1 MLHSITNLAPQCSE
15 LFIQNSLV
23 WGDQS
28 WLVHT
33 ILLNLTKAQICL
45 GIIND
50 LCTSIGNLQN
60 LQSLD
65 ELTLEQSEQLQT
77 QLHNLAFQKAC
88 FNAHLSNNI
97 QPLDI
102 MARENVA
109 ASIILYQIPANVFN
123 VSLV

>member
-1 MLHSITNLAPQCSE
+1 M
-15 LFIQNSLV
+15 
-23 WGDQS
+23 
-28 WLVHT
+28 VHR

-50 LCTSIGNLQN
+50 LCTSIANLQN
-60 LQSLD
+60 LQSLA

-88 FNAHLSNNI
+88 FNAHLSNII
-97 QPLDI
+97 QPLEI
-102 MARENVA
+102 IARENVP
-109 ASIILYQIPANVFN
+109 ASRILSQIPANVFN

>member
-1 MLHSITNLAPQCSE
+1 
-15 LFIQNSLV
+15 
-23 WGDQS
+23 
-28 WLVHT
+28 LVHT
-33 ILLNLTKAQICL
+33 ILFNLTKAQISL

-50 LCTSIGNLQN
+50 LCTSIANLQN
-60 LQSLD
+60 LQYLA

-88 FNAHLSNNI
+88 FYAHLSNNI

-102 MARENVA
+102 IARENVA
-109 ASIILYQIPANVFN
+109 ASRILSQIRANVFN

>member
-1 MLHSITNLAPQCSE
+1 M
-15 LFIQNSLV
+15 
-23 WGDQS
+23 
-28 WLVHT
+28 VHT
-33 ILLNLTKAQICL
+33 RIFNLTKAEICL

-50 LCTSIGNLQN
+50 LCTSIANLQN
-60 LQSLD
+60 LQSLA

-97 QPLDI
+97 QSLEI
-102 MARENVA
+102 IARQNVA
-109 ASIILYQIPANVFN
+109 ASRILSQIPANVFN